1 MTTSTPCGRID
12 TEREEKTMTMYRLIF
27 KDGTH
32 GAWTADKAEAE
43 KNAKFFHA
51 RIEEK
56 IFEKK

>member
-1 MTTSTPCGRID
+1 
-12 TEREEKTMTMYRLIF
+12 MTMYRLIF
-27 KDGTH
+27 KDGTR

-56 IFEKK
+56 IFEKN